1 MELKK
6 YKLGEILDVTRGASL
21 SGEFYATEG
30 KYIRLTCGNF
40 DYQNNCF
47 KENKSKDNLYYIGD
61 FKPEFLMEEGD
72 IITPLTEQAIGLL
85 GSTAII
91 PESGKYIQSQDV
103 AKIICKEEL
112 LDKDFVFY
120 LISSTLV
127 KQQLSA
133 AAQQTKI
140 RHTSPDKIRDC
151 TVWIP
156 ELTEQKRIGKLLR
169 SLDRKIELNR
179 AINQNLEAL
188 AKQLYDYWFV
198 QFDFPDENG
207 KPYKSSGGK
216 MVWNEKLKREIPK
229 GWNVL
234 KLGEHC
240 SFNKRT
246 SNGYFNHPILYLD
259 TSNITNNTIDEL
271 QFLNPSSDIIPS
283 RARRLVQE
291 GDIVYSTV
299 RPNLKHFGIIM
310 NPDYNMVVSTGFA
323 VITANWSAYRYFIYQ
338 FLIQAATIENLS
350 TIAQSAVS
358 AYPSINTSDIENLDL
373 VVPPDSM
380 IEKYAKT
387 ACRLYLQ
394 IDTNYKEIKSLTKQ
408 RDELLPLLM
417 NGQVSVNS
425 DLAVSYI
432 IYKNKIIRIMKE
444 NIIQAIVAKMQRD
457 LDCRQMARLKAVLTS
472 ELHNVEIIE
481 KSDCATQQTQ
491 ENEHLLNSFISAKKI
506 EGCSDKTL
514 TYYRN
519 TIERLLV
526 TLSLAICH
534 ITTTDI
540 RTYLSDY
547 QEEHQSSKVT
557 IDNMR
562 RIFSSFF
569 AWLEDED
576 YIAKS
581 PVRRIHKVKTDSLV
595 KEVLSDEQLEQLRD
609 SCTTKRDLAII
620 DFLSSTGI
628 RVGELVKLSREDIDF
643 HERQCVVFGKG
654 NKERVVYFNARTKL
668 HLQQYLNERTDS
680 NPALFVSLNSPHSR
694 LTISGVE
701 VRIRKMG
708 QALSMPKVHPHKFRR
723 TLATMA
729 IDKGMPIEQVQRL
742 LGHVRIDTTL
752 HYAIVNQNN
761 VKLAHKKYLG

>member
-1 MELKK
+1 MKLTK

-47 KENKSKDNLYYIGD
+47 KENKSKDNLYYVGD
-61 FKPEFLMEEGD
+61 FKSDFLMEEGD

-112 LDKDFVFY
+112 LDKDFAFY

-151 TVWIP
+151 TVWVP
-156 ELTEQKRIGKLLR
+156 ELAEQKRIGKLLR

-179 AINQNLEAL
+179 AINQNLETM

-198 QFDFPDENG
+198 QFDFPNEEG
-207 KPYKSSGGK
+207 KPYKSSGGE
-216 MVWNEKLKREIPK
+216 MVWNEKLKRDIPASWK
-229 GWNVL
+229 TKAIEDIADVY
-234 KLGEHC
+234 
-240 SFNKRT
+240 
-246 SNGYFNHPILYLD
+246 NGA
-259 TSNITNNTIDEL
+259 T
-271 QFLNPSSDIIPS
+271 PST
-283 RARRLVQE
+283 VNEQNYG
-291 GDIVYSTV
+291 GDIVWITPKDLSDQKQKFVYLGERKISQAGYNSCSTHLLP
-299 RPNLKHFGIIM
+299 PNTILMSSRAPIGLLSIAKTELCTNQGFKNFVPKAENISTYLYYYLNIHIRQIEQLGTGTTFKEVSREDVLKFPILK
-310 NPDYNMVVSTGFA
+310 PSD
-323 VITANWSAYRYFIYQ
+323 
-338 FLIQAATIENLS
+338 TILDLWEER
-350 TIAQSAVS
+350 VS
-358 AYPSINTSDIENLDL
+358 ALNNKQFEIQK
-373 VVPPDSM
+373 
-380 IEKYAKT
+380 EKEY
-387 ACRLYLQ
+387 
-394 IDTNYKEIKSLTKQ
+394 LTKQ
-408 RDELLPLLM
+408 RDGLLPLLM

-432 IYKNKIIRIMKE
+432 IYKDVNIRIMKE

-457 LDCRQMARLKAVLTS
+457 LDCRQMAQLKAVLTS

-481 KSDCATQQTQ
+481 KEECVYQQTQ
-491 ENEHLLNSFISAKKI
+491 ENEQFLNSFISAKKI

-514 TYYRN
+514 AYYRN

-526 TLSLAICH
+526 TLSMAICH
-534 ITTTDI
+534 ITTSDI

-609 SCTTKRDLAII
+609 SCTNKRDLAII

-628 RVGELVKLSREDIDF
+628 RVGELVKLNREDIDF

-668 HLQQYLNERTDS
+668 HLQQYLNGRTDD
-680 NPALFVSLNSPHSR
+680 NPALFVSLHSPHTR

-701 VRIRKMG
+701 VKIRKLG
-708 QALSMPKVHPHKFRR
+708 QALSIPKVHPHKFRR